1 MTACIADC
9 RASVT
14 PAGTAAWHRAGHA
27 PRRFGAVP
35 PRVIL
40 LWVILLIVFAALMH
54 AVAPWILPARI
65 IEGPLVQAVGP
76 RSATLVWYL
85 TRPARCDVV
94 VTIDGE
100 GRGYPVHS
108 AGRRC
113 VAHLDGLE
121 PGSVYPYQIRTGQ
134 RLLTR
139 DLSLRT
145 GAPAGQR
152 FTFLVFGD
160 SGMGS
165 RAQYLLAR
173 EMLASQPPPDF
184 ILHTGDI
191 VYPAGER
198 TLYEERFFAPYRA
211 LLASI
216 PLWPCLGNHDVRSDG
231 AAPAYEEVFVVPDN
245 GPAGLPPKHNYWFN
259 HASCRVA
266 VIDSNADEKTLRAHV
281 APWILSVMS
290 PRDARWKFVAL
301 HHPPYTAGKYP
312 PDATIQD
319 TLVPVFEEAGV
330 DVVFSGHDHN
340 YQRTHPLRAGQVVQ
354 PGDGIAYIV
363 TGAGGAKLY
372 DLRPP
377 DQRPS
382 WIAAADDQH
391 HSFTQVTVEDGQL
404 TVRQI
409 ARGGSILDEF
419 VLRKETAPG
428 TQTAP

>member
-1 MTACIADC
+1 MTGPNPDC
-9 RASVT
+9 RPPVSRADTAVWHPAT
-14 PAGTAAWHRAGHA
+14 PAQ
-27 PRRFGAVP
+27 RRLGAVP

-40 LWVILLIVFAALMH
+40 LWVILLIVFAAVMH

-65 IEGPLVQAVGP
+65 IEGPLVQSVAP
-76 RSATLVWYL
+76 QSATLVWYL
-85 TRPARCDVV
+85 TRPAPCEVV
-94 VTIDGE
+94 VMIDGQ

-108 AGRRC
+108 EGRRN

-121 PGSVYPYQIRTGQ
+121 PGSVYPYEIRTGR

-173 EMLASQPPPDF
+173 DMLASQPPPDF

-198 TLYEERFFAPYRA
+198 KLYEERFFAPYRA

-216 PLWPCLGNHDVRSDG
+216 PLWPCLGNHDVQDDG
-231 AAPAYEEVFVVPDN
+231 TAPAYEEIFVVPEN
-245 GPAGLPPKHNYWFN
+245 GPAGLPPKHNYWFD

-266 VIDSNADEKTLRAHV
+266 VIDSNADEKTLRGHV
-281 APWILSVMS
+281 APWIRSVLA
-290 PRDARWKFVAL
+290 PTDARWKFVVL

-319 TLVPVFEEAGV
+319 TLVPIFEDTGV
-330 DVVFSGHDHN
+330 DLVFSGHDHN
-340 YQRTHPLRAGQVVQ
+340 YQRTHPLRGGQVVE
-354 PGDGIAYIV
+354 PGNGIVYIV

-372 DLRPP
+372 DLRRP
-377 DQRPS
+377 DQRPT
-382 WIAAADDQH
+382 WIAAAADQH
-391 HSFTQVTVEDGQL
+391 HSFTQVTVEDDQL

-409 ARGGSILDEF
+409 ARGGIIIDQF
-419 VLRKETAPG
+419 VLRKEAAPV